1 MEQYPGTTDEVIL
14 RLRKLAT
21 IVRTHRAILT
31 LNPSAALWLNLAHD
45 LARVWATRTQQGQS
59 GPEERTRGNI

>member
-21 IVRTHRAILT
+21 IVRKHRAILT

-45 LARVWATRTQQGQS
+45 L
-59 GPEERTRGNI
+59 GPSLEERTRGISEPSTTA